1 MLGAREHVVRYLRV
15 VHALLDCDSLHGA
28 VACGQERRR
37 VERAFRCRLFAVE
50 GVSYLR
56 PFGGAGDFDSLVL
69 ESDCRCLVCEPR
81 YLIVCHRRIEVIYMY
96 GIGFHRAVLRQGDG
110 TRVLRRAFCRF
121 VSVSCVVCLAAAY
134 GGVIT
139 NFPSPLSE
147 NVGAGSVCSA
157 RR

>member
-56 PFGGAGDFDSLVL
+56 PFGGAGDPDHLVL
-69 ESDCRCLVCEPR
+69 ESDCRSLARECVHH
-81 YLIVCHRRIEVIYMY
+81 IVCHRRIEQACVCAV
-96 GIGFHRAVLRQGDG
+96 GLHRAVAGQGDG
-110 TRVLRRAFCRF
+110 F
-121 VSVSCVVCLAAAY
+121 
-134 GGVIT
+134 GVQ
-139 NFPSPLSE
+139 
-147 NVGAGSVCSA
+147 
-157 RR
+157 R